1 MIFSAFMLN
10 TKFNM
15 YCVSIDQAD
24 LDFIEKLVY
33 NPVALCPKIF
43 TKEWYRI

>member
-1 MIFSAFMLN
+1 MQN

-24 LDFIEKLVY
+24 LDLIQKLGDI
-33 NPVALCPKIF
+33 PVALGSKNF
-43 TKEWYRI
+43 TKEWF